1 MVRKSLLSLCLFSGL
16 FIGYGTEAEAQE
28 SPDLHV
34 VVNLV
39 QLNVAVTDKKGN
51 YLTGLRPKDFS
62 VVEDGIVEKIA
73 TFAEGNEP
81 ALSLIEPKGS
91 PDSASELSK
100 GSSAGDS
107 PPTLNSLL
115 AGANVFVLF
124 DTSNYMYRGFVF
136 AQDAIA
142 EFVRSLESADKIAFY
157 SYSRNLS
164 RAATLTSDRAQV
176 LRAVRSTVAGD
187 EAALYNTLLLT
198 LKDATQYQGRKVV
211 VVFSNGPDNSSVVPP
226 EDVAEFAQSA
236 GVSVYMISTQEA
248 KLEPLS
254 TAVFDRMTAATGGK
268 AYFAK
273 NWREE
278 KRAFASV
285 RDDLAHLYSLSYY
298 PKANPNSGWRAIT
311 VKLIGDHPKGY
322 KIRTRNGYRPQSSR
336 FSSDAEPDRIRL
348 SASSHNL
355 PSSYGSSG
363 TTPTSNESMAHQL
376 PGKLIK
382 VAMPSNPGSSQFS
395 TTFSDHSQ
403 LCTSAALGGF
413 C

>member
-1 MVRKSLLSLCLFSGL
+1 MAIMVGQSLLSLCLFSGL
-16 FIGYGTEAEAQE
+16 FLGYRTAAEAQE
-28 SPDLHV
+28 SPDLRV

-51 YLTGLRPKDFS
+51 YVTGLRPKDFS
-62 VVEDGIVEKIA
+62 IVEDGIVEKIA

-81 ALSLIEPKGS
+81 AHSLIEPEGA
-91 PDSASELSK
+91 PAPAGELGK

-107 PPTLNSLL
+107 PHTLNALL

-142 EFVRSLESADKIAFY
+142 EFVRSLTSADKIAFY
-157 SYSRNLS
+157 SYSRDLS
-164 RAATLTSDRAQV
+164 RAATLTSDREQV
-176 LRAVRSTVAGD
+176 LHAVRSTVAGD

-273 NWREE
+273 NWRDE

-311 VKLIGDHPKGY
+311 VKLIGNHPKGS

-336 FSSDAEPDRIRL
+336 FSSHNEPDRIGL

-355 PSSYGSSG
+355 PSSYGSSA
-363 TTPTSNESMAHQL
+363 TTPTSHESTAHPL
-376 PGKLIK
+376 PGKLTK
-382 VAMPSNPGSSQFS
+382 VENA
-395 TTFSDHSQ
+395 
-403 LCTSAALGGF
+403 LAAP
-413 C
+413 